1 MLYKSTEKYNMKTGW
16 ELFGPCSCMMDLHD
30 YIVLLLKR
38 INAER
43 KKLYIFIPFK
53 DTQTPLESIVFFL
66 TAKAQ
71 GCPERRGWL
80 LNSAKTIT

>member
-16 ELFGPCSCMMDLHD
+16 KLFGPCSCMMDLHGCK
-30 YIVLLLKR
+30 IRQLFCSLKR

-53 DTQTPLESIVFFL
+53 DTHTPLESIVIF
-66 TAKAQ
+66 
-71 GCPERRGWL
+71 
-80 LNSAKTIT
+80 